1 MYIARKLRQSH
12 VTAYVLYMYQVEDII
27 RAYGFDLDRICSQ
40 YLPRFNYT
48 KEQQAEVGE
57 WYVNLIGMM
66 RDENI
71 QEKGHLQVVRNTV
84 LLLADRHQEL
94 LQDPKQSFYNAAY
107 FKALPCIVD
116 LRAHGASR
124 EVHEIENCLDAVYGV
139 TLLKMKGQEVSEA
152 TENAIK
158 PIVHL
163 LEMLSKEY
171 NNEKTS

>member
-1 MYIARKLRQSH
+1 MYIARRLRQSH
-12 VTAYVLYMYQVEDII
+12 VTAYVLYMYQVEDVI
-27 RAYGFDLDRICSQ
+27 RAYGLEIERICNQ

-48 KEQQAEVGE
+48 QDQLAEVEE
-57 WYVNLIGMM
+57 WYANLISMM
-66 RDENI
+66 REENI

-94 LQDPKQSFYNAAY
+94 LQDPKQSFYNTAY

-124 EVHEIENCLDAVYGV
+124 EVHEIENCLDAIYGV

>member
-1 MYIARKLRQSH
+1 MYIARRLRQSH
-12 VTAYVLYMYQVEDII
+12 VTAYVLYMYQVEDVI
-27 RAYGFDLDRICSQ
+27 RAYGLEIERISNQ

-48 KEQQAEVGE
+48 QDQLAEVEE
-57 WYVNLIGMM
+57 WYANLISMM
-66 RDENI
+66 REENI

-94 LQDPKQSFYNAAY
+94 LQDPKQSFYNTAY

-124 EVHEIENCLDAVYGV
+124 EVHEIENCLDAIYGV

>member
-27 RAYGFDLDRICSQ
+27 RAYGLDLDRICNQ

-57 WYVNLIGMM
+57 WYANLIDMM

-94 LQDPKQSFYNAAY
+94 LQDPKQSFYNTAY